1 LNYRTYP
8 GTEITVSEV
17 GFGLWTTAT
26 GWWGEMSDDE
36 AVALLQ
42 EALDLGVTLFDAA
55 DTYGNGRS
63 EEQLAKAFSGRRDRV
78 VYSTKFG
85 YDFYNYGGERKG
97 QNEIPA
103 DFSPA
108 YVRFALE
115 QSLRRLGTDVIDVYS
130 IHNARLAQVYDDDLF
145 ALLDDFKRE
154 GKIRAYGVALGPA
167 IGWLVEGVEAAR
179 RRNVANVQMIWNMLE
194 QFPGDEML
202 RAARDAR
209 ADTGYQIRVPH
220 SSGMLEGK
228 YTLETTFPAGD
239 HRRHRPRSWLVNGVK
254 KIETLRFLE
263 TPRRTLGQAA
273 IQWLLAEPLTM
284 TVLPNIYDREQL
296 REFAG
301 APDTEPLT
309 GGELSRIA
317 ELAATNFGV
326 EEEPMR
332 YKGTMS
338 FDEAA
343 RERSPAGV

>member
-1 LNYRTYP
+1 MKYRTYP
-8 GTEITVSEV
+8 ETQITVSAV

-26 GWWGEMSDDE
+26 GWWGQMSDDD
-36 AVALLQ
+36 AVALLR

-63 EEQLAKAFSGRRDRV
+63 EEQLAKAFADRRDRV

-85 YDFYNYGGERKG
+85 YDFYHYATERKG
-97 QNEIPA
+97 QSEIPQ
-103 DFSPA
+103 DFSPG

-115 QSLRRLGTDVIDVYS
+115 QSLRRLGTDVIDLYS
-130 IHNARLAQVYDDDLF
+130 IHNARLAQVHDDELF
-145 ALLDDFKRE
+145 ALLEDFKRE

-167 IGWLVEGVEAAR
+167 IGWLVEGVDAAQ
-179 RRNVANVQMIWNMLE
+179 RRNVTNVQMIWNMLE
-194 QFPGDEML
+194 QFPGNEML
-202 RAARDAR
+202 RAAREAG

-220 SSGMLEGK
+220 SSGMLEGR
-228 YTLETTFPAGD
+228 YTLETTFPVGD

-263 TPRRTLGQAA
+263 TSSRTLGQAA
-273 IQWLLAEPLTM
+273 IHWLLAEPRTM
-284 TVLPNIYDREQL
+284 TVLPNIYDRDQL
-296 REFAG
+296 REFAA
-301 APDTEPLT
+301 APDTDALT
-309 GGELSRIA
+309 EDELARIA

-338 FDEAA
+338 FDEASA
-343 RERSPAGV
+343 PRSPARV